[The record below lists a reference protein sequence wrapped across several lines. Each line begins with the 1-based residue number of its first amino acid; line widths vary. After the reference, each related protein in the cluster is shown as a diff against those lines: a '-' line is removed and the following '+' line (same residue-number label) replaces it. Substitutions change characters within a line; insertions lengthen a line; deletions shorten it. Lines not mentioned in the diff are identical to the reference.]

1 MASISQVSAGDDR
14 GRTSSVPEPEAVSE
28 SVDSRLPLERE
39 GQYTRLEELGRG
51 GQSVVLRA
59 YDEFVAR
66 EVALKEL
73 AVSSEPG
80 ACGAEAED
88 VSSERERVAVARRRF
103 LREARLTARLDHP
116 GIVSVLELARRA
128 NGNIF

>member
-1 MASISQVSAGDDR
+1 
-14 GRTSSVPEPEAVSE
+14 VPEPEAVSE
-28 SVDSRLPLERE
+28 SGPQEAVDARLPLERE

-80 ACGAEAED
+80 ASGAESAAR
-88 VSSERERVAVARRRF
+88 SSALRSSSGERRSRGACSA
-103 LREARLTARLDHP
+103 AAP
-116 GIVSVLELARRA
+116 
-128 NGNIF
+128 